1 MKDWKN
7 WWYYHKNY
15 VLVAALLAAAAGRW
29 VHGRLT
35 AVHPD
40 LSVAIVSEAV
50 IPAEAAAQLK
60 AVLEAR
66 CGDYNHDGKVTV
78 QVRAYGDPNADALGI
93 EGSAYKTA
101 SEAELIGDISDCE
114 SYLFVTDDPVRLQR
128 GYQLLAM
135 PDGSCPADTDYS
147 AEGKMLPVSRL
158 FGSGDGVDN
167 EFLLA
172 CSIGRRCFYNEKT
185 CDNLEDCALL
195 WEELTQER

>member
-15 VLVAALLAAAAGRW
+15 VLAVLLVAAAAG
-29 VHGRLT
+29 HFLYGKLT

-60 AVLEAR
+60 AALEAR
-66 CGDYNHDGKVTV
+66 CRDYNHDGKVTV
-78 QVRAYGDPNADALGI
+78 QVLAFGDPNADALGV

-101 SEAELIGDISDCE
+101 SEAELIGNISSCD

-128 GYQLLAM
+128 GYQILAN

-147 AEGKMLPVSRL
+147 AEGKMIPVSSV
-158 FGSGDGVDN
+158 FSSSDGVAN
-167 EFLLA
+167 GFLLT

-185 CDNLEDCALL
+185 CENLEECARF
-195 WEELTQER
+195 WEELTQGL